1 MKEKR
6 KRRTHEEYVLEL
18 NEINPD
24 IEVIDTF
31 INTVT
36 KIKHRC
42 KIDGYEWM
50 ARPHDILHGR
60 GCPVC
65 GKQKSGQQHIKQNY
79 QIGQRICDSQR
90 DITIIDAKHVYK
102 YSNHKHKIWKYK
114 YRCNKCGF
122 DCRLHYKDGIEFQAY
137 WTTQDNL
144 NQGKG
149 YACCA
154 GRIVVPDINSIFAN
168 ADKYGWMIKYFDSI
182 EDSKKYS
189 ANYSKKIL
197 LHCPDCKR
205 SKNISPHT
213 LCQCGFG
220 CVCGDGFSYPEK
232 FLYNILE
239 QLGIN
244 FKWHKTFNWSKN
256 TKQGTKIYDFYLKEY
271 NMIIETH
278 GLQHYKESMRSFKSL
293 QEEQINDLFKKE
305 LALSNNIQNYIILD
319 CSESN
324 CNFIY
329 NSIVKSPLSLIFDIK
344 KINIKEADKFA
355 TNNLVKYCAELWNSG
370 KNTRDISDI
379 VHIHISTV
387 RRYLTKADQLQ
398 WCNYKRKQYKI
409 NNKQEAII

>member
-1 MKEKR
+1 MTKKR

-18 NEINPD
+18 NEINPN
-24 IEVIDTF
+24 IEVVDTF

-42 KIDGYEWM
+42 KIDGHEWM
-50 ARPHDILHGR
+50 VRPHDILRGR

-65 GKQKSGQQHIKQNY
+65 GKQKFGQQHIKQNY

-90 DITIIDAKHVYK
+90 DITIIDVEHTYK
-102 YSNHKHKIWKYK
+102 DNNCKHKIWKYK

-122 DCRLHYKDGIEFQAY
+122 DCGLHYKDGIEFKEY

-149 YACCA
+149 CACCFNRVIA
-154 GRIVVPDINSIFAN
+154 PEINSIFAN
-168 ADKYGWMIKYFDSI
+168 SDKYGWMVEYFESI

-197 LHCPDCKR
+197 LRCPDCKR
-205 SKNISPHT
+205 YKKISPHT
-213 LCQCGFG
+213 LCRYGFG

-239 QLGIN
+239 QLCID
-244 FKWHKTFNWSKN
+244 FEWHKTFDWSKN
-256 TKQGTKIYDFYLKEY
+256 TKQGTKIYDFYLKKY

-278 GLQHYKESMRSFKSL
+278 GLQHYEEAMQSFKLL
-293 QEEQINDLFKKE
+293 QEEQENDLFKKE
-305 LALSNNIQNYIILD
+305 LALSNNIQYYVVLN
-319 CSESN
+319 CSESD

-329 NSIVKSPLSLIFDIK
+329 KSIVESILPSIFNIKNIDIK
-344 KINIKEADKFA
+344 KANKFA
-355 TNNLVKYCAELWNSG
+355 TNNLVKYCAELWNIG
-370 KNTRDISDI
+370 KTTREISDI
-379 VHIHISTV
+379 THIHTSTV
-387 RRYLTKADQLQ
+387 RRYLQKAEQLE
-398 WCNYKRKQYKI
+398 WCKYKKTIQ
-409 NNKQEAII
+409 N